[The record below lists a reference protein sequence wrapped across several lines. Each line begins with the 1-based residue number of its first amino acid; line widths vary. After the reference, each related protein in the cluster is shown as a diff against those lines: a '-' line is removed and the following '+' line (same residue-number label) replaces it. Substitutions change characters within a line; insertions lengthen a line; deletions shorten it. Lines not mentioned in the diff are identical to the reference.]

1 MPRIAAVV
9 ALALGAHAFIP
20 GTTPSTR
27 LAHGRHD
34 SRSRGFVARERRA
47 ANSDYEAYRASLGDS
62 DYDDDDDDEEEGGVQ
77 FLTALATEEQT
88 EAMEPG
94 WVAAEKYK
102 AGVRQDAVN
111 FGPTSYE
118 GFVDSEGFDGGDG
131 QVGVV
136 GDGDNQMEK
145 FDTASVVKRELSNNA
160 IGGADSK
167 SAKTKVAFGKTTGYA
182 ESLAARGMTDVDK
195 YGEDKLMARRQQLEN
210 WRNQQG
216 VKEERDQVARYQTE
230 QAGGTYDARTH
241 TSGHYL
247 DGNAAQATGFKAK
260 YTGPSGF
267 AEGVIVAEESTLQ
280 HGDVFVPDAANVLEE
295 IRFQA
300 KMGGRGSAEILVTND
315 AMTYED
321 FNVGFAAGTPAA
333 FSVEPATGT
342 LNRASGDPTALT
354 INVDGSNLA
363 GGQTYET
370 FLVVDTEESK
380 FTYKVAVSVL

>member
-1 MPRIAAVV
+1 MPRFAAVV

-27 LAHGRHD
+27 LAHGRHE

-62 DYDDDDDDEEEGGVQ
+62 DYDDDDDEEEEGGVQ

-145 FDTASVVKRELSNNA
+145 FDQTAVVQRDLSNNA
-160 IGGADSK
+160 IGGKDSK

-182 ESLAARGMTDVDK
+182 DKLRDRGMTDIDST
-195 YGEDKLMARRQQLEN
+195 GEDKMFQRRQQLEN
-210 WRNQQG
+210 WQNQQE
-216 VKEERDQVARYQTE
+216 VKAQRDAVRRYQIETD
-230 QAGGTYDARTH
+230 GGEFNRNTH
-241 TSGHYL
+241 QVGHYL
-247 DGNAAQATGFKAK
+247 DSNTKQEYKGRYK
-260 YTGPSGF
+260 GPSGF
-267 AEGVIVAEESTLQ
+267 AEGVIVAEERGLE
-280 HGDVFVPDAANVLEE
+280 HGESFVANPSDITGEV
-295 IRFQA
+295 RFRAQ
-300 KMGGRGSAEILVTND
+300 MGGRGSEVVMVQND
-315 AMTYED
+315 CMTYD
-321 FNVGFAAGTPAA
+321 DFAAGFSFGTPIA

-342 LNRASGDPTALT
+342 LNGARGDPTPLT
-354 INVDGSNLA
+354 VSVDGSNLA
-363 GGQTYET
+363 GGQSYQGY
-370 FLVVDTEESK
+370 LVVDTEESK
-380 FTYKVAVSVL
+380 FTYHVIVDVV